1 MTPCPDHRNP
11 YAHLIQ
17 HSPYVENKR
26 LTRANIM
33 VTHMC
38 AAMYMRTPY
47 ILGSKARL
55 DIYIPEFMNTAHSL
69 RYALWSDRRLIWA
82 TAGDGFMVAPPE
94 WPEELRRAWGLAEPP
109 TPYEVAC
116 ALLMVPWP
124 RYWSLTF
131 KESPRIYC
139 GQSLLYWW
147 LMGMDE
153 RIMAHIFSGQGG
165 RPIEKGERRHH
176 DYWLNRSISSLPSHE
191 PDRRALREATTIHLG
206 REGDNPLTSIRH
218 LMAAFIRNSMTKPR
232 FALWALSTN
241 LVPACSDRKTA
252 AVAAALMQGKTP
264 GTGDPEIQKAQHKLV
279 AHPYIRS
286 QLAAGRATA
295 PVARPLYR
303 PGIVWQTLG
312 EKREWE
318 KTDPGGNRGLK
329 SARVVLLKEGH
340 HPEFVQLTI

>member
-1 MTPCPDHRNP
+1 
-11 YAHLIQ
+11 
-17 HSPYVENKR
+17 
-26 LTRANIM
+26 M

-55 DIYIPEFMNTAHSL
+55 DIYIPEFMNTVNSL

-82 TAGDGFMVAPPE
+82 TAADGFMIAPLD
-94 WPEELRRAWGLAEPP
+94 WPKEMRAAWGLEEPP

-139 GQSLLYWW
+139 GQALLYWW

-153 RIMAHIFSGQGG
+153 RIMAHIVSGQEG
-165 RPIEKGERRHH
+165 RPIEKAERRHH
-176 DYWLNRSISSLPSHE
+176 DYWLNKSIRSLSSHE
-191 PDRRALREATTIHLG
+191 PDRRALREATTSHLG
-206 REGDNPLTSIRH
+206 KEGANPLTSNRQ
-218 LMAAFIRNSMTKPR
+218 LMVEFIQNAMTKPR

-241 LVPACSDRKTA
+241 LVPACTDRKTA

-264 GTGDPEIQKAQHKLV
+264 GTGDAGVLKAQHKLL

-286 QLAAGRATA
+286 QLTAGKAIA
-295 PVARPLYR
+295 PVERTLYR
-303 PGIVWQTLG
+303 PGIVWQSLE

-318 KTDPGGNRGLK
+318 RADPGGNKGLRN
-329 SARVVLLKEGH
+329 ARTVLLKEGH

>member
-1 MTPCPDHRNP
+1 MTPCPKHRNP
-11 YAHLIQ
+11 YTHLIQ

-55 DIYIPEFMNTAHSL
+55 DIYIPEFMNTVNSL

-82 TAGDGFMVAPPE
+82 TAADGFMIAPLD
-94 WPEELRRAWGLAEPP
+94 WPKEMRAAWGLEEPP

-139 GQSLLYWW
+139 GQALLYWW

-153 RIMAHIFSGQGG
+153 RIMAHVVSGQEG
-165 RPIEKGERRHH
+165 RPIEKAERRHH
-176 DYWLNRSISSLPSHE
+176 DYWLNKSIRSLSSHE
-191 PDRRALREATTIHLG
+191 PDRRALREATTSHLG
-206 REGDNPLTSIRH
+206 KEGANPLTSNRQ
-218 LMAAFIRNSMTKPR
+218 LMVEFIQNAMTKPR

-241 LVPACSDRKTA
+241 LVPACTDRKTA

-264 GTGDPEIQKAQHKLV
+264 GTGDAGVLKAQHKLL

-286 QLAAGRATA
+286 QLTAGKAIA
-295 PVARPLYR
+295 PVERTLYR
-303 PGIVWQTLG
+303 PGIVWQSLE

-318 KTDPGGNRGLK
+318 RADPGGNKGLRN
-329 SARVVLLKEGH
+329 ARTVLLKEGH